1 MTISNHFLWNV
12 SKCLNVERQPL
23 GKKCKGFEKTG
34 SFFSGN
40 KDYIACKTKLN
51 NIFDKKVEG
60 LRTRRKW
67 Y

>member
-1 MTISNHFLWNV
+1 M
-12 SKCLNVERQPL
+12 ERQPL